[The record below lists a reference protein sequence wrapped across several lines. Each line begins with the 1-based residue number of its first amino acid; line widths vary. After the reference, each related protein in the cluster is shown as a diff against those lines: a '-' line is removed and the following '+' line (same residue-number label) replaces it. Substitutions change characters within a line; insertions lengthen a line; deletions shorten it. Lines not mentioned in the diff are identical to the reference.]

1 MDKMD
6 EPIVRQVSYNR
17 DGLNKLKAEGK
28 NPIIDRFLLQYPT
41 VYIIHTDKKSA
52 NRVTVYVGETSDI
65 HRRTIQHL
73 VDDPSKRT
81 DWALLSND
89 RSAQMIVIGHQ
100 HFNKSLTMDIENQ
113 LMLYLSGVPAIKQ
126 LNNRRTNPQNQY
138 FTAKEKN
145 KIFVNVWEKLH
156 RINKVVFPVQ
166 KVVED
171 SAMFKASPFHALTEE
186 QLSAKERIFDHV
198 KSALTSNEIGQLIL
212 VEGEAGSG
220 KTVLLSSLFY
230 ELATQLD
237 QNGMETDA
245 PVNKLSV
252 YTLVNHEEQ
261 LKVYEQIATKLGISS
276 AKQERVMRPTRFI
289 NQHLASDAPVDVVL
303 VDEAHL
309 LWTQGKQSYQGKNQ
323 LMDLLMRARV
333 VIAVFDKHQVLRT
346 NGYWE
351 KTQLQKIEK
360 LAGENII
367 NLKHQMRMQASSQT
381 IAWVDS
387 LVHRHRIFP
396 IPKDKQYEIKVF
408 NSPAQLQ
415 AAIKNKKSD
424 NENGLSRLLATFDW
438 PYTQKGKDK
447 PKWFVKIGGWQAPW
461 NLELPRTRRRGTKD
475 IPWAEQEASLEEVGS
490 TFTIQG
496 FDLNFAGVI
505 IGPSVKFR
513 QGRIVFDP
521 SKSCDSGAT
530 NKRTLSDNRK
540 VSVATE
546 LIENE
551 LNVLLTRGVHGLYI
565 YAVDPGL
572 RQALLKAQSHTSF
585 FESQVPLVAEDE
597 QKYEGNGS
605 EKK

>member
-1 MDKMD
+1 MDKVD
-6 EPIVRQVSYNR
+6 EPIVRQVPYSR
-17 DGLNKLKAEGK
+17 DGLTTLKAEGK
-28 NPIIDRFLLQYPT
+28 DPVIDKFLLQYPT
-41 VYIIHTDKKSA
+41 VYVIHTDKKSA
-52 NRVTVYVGETSDI
+52 NQVTVYVGETSDI

-73 VDDPSKRT
+73 VDDPGKRA
-81 DWALLSND
+81 DWASFSND
-89 RSAQMIVIGHQ
+89 RNAQMIVIGHQ
-100 HFNKSLTMDIENQ
+100 HFNKSLTMDIENR
-113 LMLYLSGVPAIKQ
+113 LMLYLSGVPVVTQ

-138 FTAKEKN
+138 YTAREKN

-156 RINKVVFPVQ
+156 HINKVVFPVQ

-171 SAMFKASPFHALTEE
+171 SAMFKASPFHALTDE
-186 QLSAKERIFDHV
+186 QLSAKEQIFDHV
-198 KSALTSNEIGQLIL
+198 KSALKSNEVGQLIL

-237 QNGMETDA
+237 RSGTETDA
-245 PVNKLSV
+245 PVDKLSV

-261 LKVYEQIATKLGISS
+261 LKVYLQIATKLSISS
-276 AKQERVMRPTRFI
+276 SKDGRVMRPTRFI
-289 NQHLASDAPVDVVL
+289 NQHSASDVPVDVIL

-309 LWTQGKQSYQGKNQ
+309 LWTQGKQSYRGKNQ
-323 LMDLLMRARV
+323 LMDLLLRARV

-351 KTQLQKIEK
+351 EQQLQKIEK
-360 LAGENII
+360 LAGKNII
-367 NLKHQMRMQASSQT
+367 NLKQQMRMQASPRT
-381 IAWVDS
+381 ISWVDS
-387 LVHRHRIFP
+387 LVHEHKVLP
-396 IPKDKQYEIKVF
+396 IPKDRQYEIRIF
-408 NSPAQLQ
+408 NSPAELQ
-415 AAIKNKKSD
+415 AAIKKKKFD

-447 PKWFVKIGGWQAPW
+447 PKWYVTIGSWRAPW
-461 NLELPRTRRRGTKD
+461 NLELPRKKHRGNKD
-475 IPWAEQEASLEEVGS
+475 IPWAEQTESLEEVGS

-530 NKRTLSDNRK
+530 NKRTLSDNSK
-540 VSVATE
+540 VSVANE

-572 RQALLKAQSHTSF
+572 RKALLRAQNVDSLTRDL
-585 FESQVPLVAEDE
+585 PLVAEDRR
-597 QKYEGNGS
+597 KYKTDGNN
-605 EKK
+605 

>member
-89 RSAQMIVIGHQ
+89 RNAQMIVIGHQ

-289 NQHLASDAPVDVVL
+289 NQHLVSDAPVDVVL

-447 PKWFVKIGGWQAPW
+447 PKWFVKIGDWQAPW
-461 NLELPRTRRRGTKD
+461 NLELPRTKRRGTKD
-475 IPWAEQEASLEEVGS
+475 IPWAEQEESLEEVGS

-521 SKSCDSGAT
+521 SRSCDSGAT

-585 FESQVPLVAEDE
+585 FNSQVPLVAEDE

>member
-1 MDKMD
+1 MDKVD
-6 EPIVRQVSYNR
+6 EPIVRQVPYSR
-17 DGLNKLKAEGK
+17 DGLTTLKAEGK
-28 NPIIDRFLLQYPT
+28 DPVIDKFLLQYPT
-41 VYIIHTDKKSA
+41 VYVIHTDKKSA
-52 NRVTVYVGETSDI
+52 NQVTVYVGETSDI

-73 VDDPSKRT
+73 VDDPAKRA
-81 DWALLSND
+81 DWASFSND
-89 RSAQMIVIGHQ
+89 RNAQMIVIGHQ
-100 HFNKSLTMDIENQ
+100 HFNKSLTMDIENR
-113 LMLYLSGVPAIKQ
+113 LMLYLSGVPAVKQ

-138 FTAKEKN
+138 YTAREKN
-145 KIFVNVWEKLH
+145 NIFVHVWEKLH
-156 RINKVVFPVQ
+156 HINKVVFPVQ

-171 SAMFKASPFHALTEE
+171 SAMFKASPFHALTDE
-186 QLSAKERIFDHV
+186 QLSAKEQIFDHV
-198 KSALTSNEIGQLIL
+198 KSALGSKEVGQLIL

-237 QNGMETDA
+237 QNGTETDA

-261 LKVYEQIATKLGISS
+261 LKVYQQIATKLGISS
-276 AKQERVMRPTRFI
+276 PKDERVMRPTRFI
-289 NQHLASDAPVDVVL
+289 NQHLASDTPVDVIL

-309 LWTQGKQSYQGKNQ
+309 LWTQGKQSYRGKNQ
-323 LMDLLMRARV
+323 LMDLLLRARV

-351 KTQLQKIEK
+351 DQQLQKIEK

-367 NLKHQMRMQASSQT
+367 NLKQQMRMQASPRT

-387 LVHRHRIFP
+387 LVHAHKVLP
-396 IPKDKQYEIKVF
+396 IPKDRQYEIRIF
-408 NSPAQLQ
+408 NSPAELQ

-447 PKWFVKIGGWQAPW
+447 PKWYVKIGSWRAPW
-461 NLELPRTRRRGTKD
+461 NLELPRTKHRGNKD
-475 IPWAEQEASLEEVGS
+475 IPWAEQTESLEEVGS

-530 NKRTLSDNRK
+530 NKRTLSDNSK
-540 VSVATE
+540 VSVANE

-572 RQALLKAQSHTSF
+572 RKALLVAQNVDSSARDL
-585 FESQVPLVAEDE
+585 PLVAEDRR
-597 QKYEGNGS
+597 KYKTDNNN
-605 EKK
+605 

>member
-89 RSAQMIVIGHQ
+89 RNAQMIVIGHQ

-289 NQHLASDAPVDVVL
+289 NQHLVSDAPVDVVL

-447 PKWFVKIGGWQAPW
+447 PKWFVKIGDWQAPW
-461 NLELPRTRRRGTKD
+461 NLELPRTKRRGTKD
-475 IPWAEQEASLEEVGS
+475 IPWAEQEESLEEVGS

-521 SKSCDSGAT
+521 SRSCDSGAT

-585 FESQVPLVAEDE
+585 FNSQVPLVAENE

>member
-89 RSAQMIVIGHQ
+89 RNAQMIVIGHQ

-289 NQHLASDAPVDVVL
+289 NQHLASDVPVDVVL

-461 NLELPRTRRRGTKD
+461 NLELPRTRHRGTKD
-475 IPWAEQEASLEEVGS
+475 IPWAEQEESLEEVGS

-572 RQALLKAQSHTSF
+572 RQALLRAQSHTSF

-597 QKYEGNGS
+597 QKYEGDGS
-605 EKK
+605 ETN

>member
-447 PKWFVKIGGWQAPW
+447 PKWFVKIGDWQAPW
-461 NLELPRTRRRGTKD
+461 NLELPRTKRRGTKD
-475 IPWAEQEASLEEVGS
+475 IPWAEQEESLEEVGS

-513 QGRIVFDP
+513 KGRVVFDP
-521 SKSCDSGAT
+521 SRSCDSGAT
-530 NKRTLSDNRK
+530 NKRTLSDHRK

-585 FESQVPLVAEDE
+585 FNSQVPLVAEDE